1 MGRAKV
7 DGGLRVEAEKEG
19 RGEENHQQ
27 GRGGEKER
35 LKGRSEEKF
44 QGRGRGDQRREE
56 SSQLLLI
63 NRGTGPQ
70 VENICSKH

>member
-7 DGGLRVEAEKEG
+7 DGGLMVDAEKEG
-19 RGEENHQQ
+19 RGEENQL
-27 GRGGEKER
+27 GGGEKE
-35 LKGRSEEKF
+35 SF
-44 QGRGRGDQRREE
+44 QGRGREDQRREE

-70 VENICSKH
+70 VENICCDFRQQAVVECE

>member
-7 DGGLRVEAEKEG
+7 DGGLRVEAEKER
-19 RGEENHQQ
+19 RGEENQQ
-27 GRGGEKER
+27 GRGEKE
-35 LKGRSEEKF
+35 SFE
-44 QGRGRGDQRREE
+44 GRGREDQRREE

-70 VENICSKH
+70 VENICWDFRQ

>member
-19 RGEENHQQ
+19 RGEENHQ
-27 GRGGEKER
+27 GRGEKESFEKR
-35 LKGRSEEKF
+35 GRESF
-44 QGRGRGDQRREE
+44 QGRGREDQRREE

-70 VENICSKH
+70 GENICSDFRQ